1 MHWVI
6 MALLLLTSQAYAD
19 SFIVTYT
26 GGNYTNYSESTGHIS
41 VSPTDEQL
49 LAFAQALGPNLNM
62 VATILGDDLPRFF
75 GPRLA

>member
-6 MALLLLTSQAYAD
+6 MALLLLTSQAHAD

-26 GGNYTNYSESTGHIS
+26 GGNYTGYSDSTGHIS
-41 VSPTDEQL
+41 VGPTDEQL
-49 LAFAQALGPNLNM
+49 LAFPPLGPNLNM
-62 VATILGDDLPRFF
+62 VATIAGDDLPRFF